1 MKKIRNS
8 HDKTKII
15 CQVWA
20 LTLLVATYFTGI
32 IIEQGSLFNK
42 VHASELNQKLMMDTK
57 TGFYP
62 PETALRKANVERL
75 RLF

>member
-42 VHASELNQKLMMDTK
+42 VHASELNQKVMMDTK
-57 TGFYP
+57 TGF
-62 PETALRKANVERL
+62 
-75 RLF
+75 